1 VVLAILEN
9 QFDCSL
15 QGTLTLATTNM
26 SIDDEGEVHY
36 RIGLVF
42 ADVTNAR
49 VKAER

>member
-1 VVLAILEN
+1 VVVILEN

-15 QGTLTLATTNM
+15 QGMSTRAATNM
-26 SIDDEGEVHY
+26 SIDDGGEVHY

-42 ADVTNAR
+42 ADPTDGR